1 MGGSRRSLQDQDSA
15 ALADAEKKAQ
25 STYESAVEALSAAK
39 ERRNAARKTDAEMS
53 AKFYSGLEKA
63 TSDFNS
69 RQHVAS
75 TVSGRVDASK
85 KIHRDTM
92 KAHSCAVAALKT
104 VQTEH
109 ESQRARLEGVLKK
122 EVDTTAEALKLAEEA
137 LEVAQREQSETP
149 QRHAEDAEAL
159 ILKRQEESEATLI
172 AAMGE
177 ARISAAEAHDDAQEI
192 EESNGGPQELD
203 LLLTSAI
210 GHFDDRQRVAQ
221 EMAQAHQDARDA
233 LEEAQK
239 ELEESKQKLEAEPT
253 TEEGTRELKQRV
265 AGVEAK
271 VEYLLQVAD
280 ERAAAMS
287 GAQDAVQTA
296 AEELKGLEEQQK
308 LTPKHV
314 IQLDKLVRNELE
326 IVSGLIDERKKARTK
341 VLEEAQ
347 TASTEWVAKR
357 QELNVSLHNASLQVA
372 VAEDA
377 VEATKNLRR
386 TVTGA
391 L

>member
-1 MGGSRRSLQDQDSA
+1 
-15 ALADAEKKAQ
+15 
-25 STYESAVEALSAAK
+25 
-39 ERRNAARKTDAEMS
+39 
-53 AKFYSGLEKA
+53 
-63 TSDFNS
+63 
-69 RQHVAS
+69 
-75 TVSGRVDASK
+75 
-85 KIHRDTM
+85 
-92 KAHSCAVAALKT
+92 
-104 VQTEH
+104 
-109 ESQRARLEGVLKK
+109 
-122 EVDTTAEALKLAEEA
+122 
-137 LEVAQREQSETP
+137 
-149 QRHAEDAEAL
+149 
-159 ILKRQEESEATLI
+159 
-172 AAMGE
+172 
-177 ARISAAEAHDDAQEI
+177 
-192 EESNGGPQELD
+192 
-203 LLLTSAI
+203 
-210 GHFDDRQRVAQ
+210 
-221 EMAQAHQDARDA
+221 
-233 LEEAQK
+233 
-239 ELEESKQKLEAEPT
+239 
-253 TEEGTRELKQRV
+253 V